1 MDVTSGTGEFLAIPV
16 AGLCLSILVFWFVKY
31 HSRKPS
37 MLRTY
42 HINATESS
50 ANGLTNV
57 AMVKVTMV
65 IFALICINYSVFT
78 EVS

>member
-1 MDVTSGTGEFLAIPV
+1 
-16 AGLCLSILVFWFVKY
+16 
-31 HSRKPS
+31 